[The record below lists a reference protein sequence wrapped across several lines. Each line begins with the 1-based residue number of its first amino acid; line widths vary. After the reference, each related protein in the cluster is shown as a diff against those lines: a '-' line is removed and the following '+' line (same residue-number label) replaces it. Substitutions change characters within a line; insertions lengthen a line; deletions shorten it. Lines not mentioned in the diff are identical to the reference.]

1 MGDPDL
7 TGKDVQAARTLVP
20 DVSGFFVGA
29 SKVFVGADKCSI
41 EMRFD

>member
-20 DVSGFFVGA
+20 DVSGFFAHPQLAGGA
-29 SKVFVGADKCSI
+29 NKCSI
-41 EMRFD
+41 EIRFD

>member
-20 DVSGFFVGA
+20 DVSGFFA
-29 SKVFVGADKCSI
+29 PPQLARANKCSI

>member
-20 DVSGFFVGA
+20 DVSGFLLEQA
-29 SKVFVGADKCSI
+29 
-41 EMRFD
+41 RFLLEQTSVQSR